1 MQPNVSDQIIIGQTQ
16 YVVCSMLI
24 PPGVDPNTIEFG
36 WLNENDIITDDSRV
50 TIDTLYDYVNESLLV
65 TFIQF
70 DPLIENDEGEY
81 FCYMIINESL
91 MLDSIN
97 LQNFTSKQ
105 A

>member
-1 MQPNVSDQIIIGQTQ
+1 
-16 YVVCSMLI
+16 MLV
-24 PPGVDPNTIEFG
+24 PPGVDPNTTEFG
-36 WLNENDIITDDSRV
+36 WLNEDDIITDDSRV
-50 TIDTLYDYVNESLLV
+50 TIDTLYDYVNESILV
-65 TFIQF
+65 TYIQF

-91 MLDSIN
+91 IFDSID